1 MNIQALIYDLTNSK
15 CLFSTVLYT
24 KNQLFI
30 FKNYME
36 LKSEPEMRKQL
47 HKERMFFWDK
57 MVWEEKER
65 LVEKK
70 QLYIMATQFL
80 IKDQTN

>member
-1 MNIQALIYDLTNSK
+1 
-15 CLFSTVLYT
+15 
-24 KNQLFI
+24 
-30 FKNYME
+30 ME
-36 LKSEPEMRKQL
+36 LKSEPEMKKQL